1 MAMTNTPAT
10 LTRLAILDDYQGVAL
25 RLGPWD
31 RLPPGLK
38 VEVFRKHL
46 GGPDAVVAALAPFD
60 AILAMR
66 ERTPFPKAV
75 IDRLPNLR
83 LLMTTGARNRSIDEI
98 RRMHPK
104 ARLSALATSR
114 HLFERGAI
122 PLDKKSTP
130 AGQAMK
136 ADRAQR
142 VQMTIESMD
151 EPLREVV
158 ILYFFQGLSREEV
171 AEAVGLSLAG
181 VKARLSK
188 ATRELRE
195 HLKSFD
201 DSSL

>member
-1 MAMTNTPAT
+1 MT
-10 LTRLAILDDYQGVAL
+10 LTDSELMAQLQAGN
-25 RLGPWD
+25 
-31 RLPPGLK
+31 
-38 VEVFRKHL
+38 
-46 GGPDAVVAALAPFD
+46 DAVVEE
-60 AILAMR
+60 ISHR
-66 ERTPFPKAV
+66 YGTE
-75 IDRLPNLR
+75 LR
-83 LLMTTGARNRSIDEI
+83 LFCQRMVYDASLAEDIVQDVLLKCCRMSKQTRPSGSLRGWLYQVARNRSIDEI

-104 ARLSALATSR
+104 IRLSALATSR